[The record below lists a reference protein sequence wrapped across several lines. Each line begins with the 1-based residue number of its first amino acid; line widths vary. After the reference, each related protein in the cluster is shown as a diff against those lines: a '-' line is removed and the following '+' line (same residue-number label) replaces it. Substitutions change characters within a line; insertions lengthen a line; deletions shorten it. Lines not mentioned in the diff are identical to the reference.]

1 MPGGLWRVPS
11 FTLAVFPFLIST
23 TASPAPSLQPTLRR
37 WRSLPARH
45 RCLLISVKMFSLHS
59 QVKLKF
65 SPSFAVHPCVPKFF
79 QTLFKIRISISPRR
93 AVFLPSNPPPPR
105 TRWPAVFLT
114 NSFLLA
120 IMHASYIYMR
130 PGDLTE
136 YVNTTFNLY
145 FLIIFSLIFLIS
157 LRAGGGVHPHRPTPS
172 APRAPPPPQPPST
185 RPWDARFRCTYTLY
199 TPRADRA
206 F

>member
-1 MPGGLWRVPS
+1 
-11 FTLAVFPFLIST
+11 
-23 TASPAPSLQPTLRR
+23 
-37 WRSLPARH
+37 
-45 RCLLISVKMFSLHS
+45 MFSLHS

-79 QTLFKIRISISPRR
+79 QTLFKIRISISPRLS
-93 AVFLPSNPPPPR
+93 VLLPSNPPPPCA
-105 TRWPAVFLT
+105 RWPAVFLT

-157 LRAGGGVHPHRPTPS
+157 LRAGSGVHTRR
-172 APRAPPPPQPPST
+172 PRARRRHRNYRPPTHPPQ
-185 RPWDARFRCTYTLY
+185 DARFSHTHTY